1 MLVTNMAGFSK
12 AYIITGQ
19 TYSRK
24 VDLDILNVLASLG
37 ASVHKVRS
45 PQNVTVRC
53 HVATNILNIVLF
65 QRFAQTF
72 VCLQV

>member
-37 ASVHKVRS
+37 ASVHKVS
-45 PQNVTVRC
+45 CPQNVTVTC